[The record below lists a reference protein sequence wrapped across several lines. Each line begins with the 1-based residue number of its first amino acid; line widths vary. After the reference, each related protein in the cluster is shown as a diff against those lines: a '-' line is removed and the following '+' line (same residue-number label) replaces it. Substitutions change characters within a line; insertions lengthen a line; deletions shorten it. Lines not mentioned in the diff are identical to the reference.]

1 MGISQPILLN
11 VILSG
16 EVWNRSENMDELE
29 GNKQLSAWQRWRAS
43 LNNRYLLTVMNED
56 TFEEVRSFQLSLMN
70 VYLALSSIIVLVAL
84 AVVLL
89 IAYTPIKKYLP
100 GFGQVVEKEEL
111 RELYSEMATL
121 ERELEAQTAYAESF
135 RKLLLGD
142 YQSVLEAQEQL
153 DSSALADLEN
163 LEEVTISAEEM
174 QLRREMELESV
185 GQAARNSRQQPIS
198 GSRDVPLEQ
207 LFFVAPVRGEI
218 IGGFNANEEHHG
230 VDIIAPKGTAVK
242 AAMDGFVILSD
253 YTYNTG
259 YTIGIQHQNGV
270 ISFYKHNSEL
280 LKTVG
285 SFVKGGEAIAIIGNT
300 GHQTTGP
307 HLHFELWWRGVPVDP
322 VDYIRF

>member
-1 MGISQPILLN
+1 MSP
-11 VILSG
+11 
-16 EVWNRSENMDELE
+16 
-29 GNKQLSAWQRWRAS
+29 WQRWRAS
-43 LNNRYLLTVMNED
+43 LSNRYRLQVMNEE

-70 VYLALSSIIVLVAL
+70 VYLALSSIVVLVAVV
-84 AVVLL
+84 VVLL
-89 IAYTPIKKYLP
+89 IAYTPLKKYLP
-100 GFGQVVEKEEL
+100 GFGNQVEREEL
-111 RELYSEMATL
+111 MELYGEVEVL
-121 ERELEAQTAYAESF
+121 ERELEAQTTYADNF
-135 RKLLLGD
+135 RKLLLGE

-153 DSSALADLEN
+153 DSSALANLEN
-163 LEEVTISAEEM
+163 IEEVTISAEEIS
-174 QLRREMELESV
+174 LRRDAELESV
-185 GQAARNSRQQPIS
+185 GQAARSNFRQPIS

-207 LFFVAPVRGEI
+207 LYFVPPIRGEI
-218 IGGFNANEEHHG
+218 IGRFDAEIDHLG

-242 AAMDGFVILSD
+242 AAMDGFVIISD

-259 YTIGIQHQNGV
+259 YTVGIQHQNGV
-270 ISFYKHNSEL
+270 ISFYKHNEEL

>member
-1 MGISQPILLN
+1 
-11 VILSG
+11 
-16 EVWNRSENMDELE
+16 MDELQ
-29 GNKQLSAWQRWRAS
+29 GNKPTSAWQRWRQS
-43 LNNRYLLTVMNED
+43 LNNRYRLQVMNEE

-70 VYLALSSIIVLVAL
+70 VYLALSSIVVLVAVV
-84 AVVLL
+84 VVLV

-100 GFGQVVEKEEL
+100 GFGDVVAREDL
-111 RELYSEMATL
+111 MELYGEMNAL

-135 RKLLLGD
+135 RKLLLGE
-142 YQSVLEAQEQL
+142 YQSVLEAQEQI
-153 DSSALADLEN
+153 DSSALEDLEN

-185 GQAARNSRQQPIS
+185 GQAARSSRQQPIS

-207 LFFVAPVRGEI
+207 LFFIAPVSGEI
-218 IGGFNANEEHHG
+218 IGGFNADEEHHG
-230 VDIIAPKGTAVK
+230 VDIIAAKGTAIK

-270 ISFYKHNSEL
+270 ITFYKHNTEL

-307 HLHFELWWRGVPVDP
+307 HLHFELWWRGIPIDP

>member
-1 MGISQPILLN
+1 
-11 VILSG
+11 
-16 EVWNRSENMDELE
+16 MDELE
-29 GNKQLSAWQRWRAS
+29 GNKPTSGWQRWRES
-43 LNNRYLLTVMNED
+43 LNNRYLLQVMNEE

-70 VYLALSSIIVLVAL
+70 VYLALSSIVVLVAL
-84 AVVLL
+84 VVVLV

-100 GFGQVVEKEEL
+100 GFGDVVAKEDL
-111 RELYSEMATL
+111 VELYGEMSAL

-135 RKLLLGD
+135 RKLLLGE
-142 YQSVLEAQEQL
+142 YQSVLEAQEQI
-153 DSSALADLEN
+153 DSSALAN
-163 LEEVTISAEEM
+163 LDDIEEVTISAEEV

-185 GQAARNSRQQPIS
+185 GQAARSSRQQPIS

-218 IGGFNANEEHHG
+218 IGGFDADDEHHG
-230 VDIIAPKGTAVK
+230 VDIIAPKGTAIK

-270 ISFYKHNSEL
+270 ISFYKHNAEL

-300 GHQTTGP
+300 GHLTTGP

>member
-1 MGISQPILLN
+1 
-11 VILSG
+11 
-16 EVWNRSENMDELE
+16 MDELE
-29 GNKQLSAWQRWRAS
+29 GNKPSSAWQRWRQS
-43 LNNRYLLTVMNED
+43 LDNRYRLSVMNEE

-70 VYLALSSIIVLVAL
+70 VYLALSSVVVLVAII
-84 AVVLL
+84 VVLL

-100 GFGQVVEKEEL
+100 GFGDVVEREEL
-111 RELYSEMATL
+111 RELYSEINKL
-121 ERELEAQTAYAESF
+121 ERELEAQTSYADSF
-135 RKLLLGD
+135 RKLILGE

-163 LEEVTISAEEM
+163 MEQVTISAEEM

-185 GQAARNSRQQPIS
+185 GQAARSNRQQPIS

-218 IGGFNANEEHHG
+218 ISGFDTEDEHHG
-230 VDIIAPKGTAVK
+230 VDIIAPKGTAIK

-322 VDYIRF
+322 VEYIRF